1 MQSEDNDRDLIQTLN
16 IFCKNSNT
24 VFVNKPFAFIQ
35 IISRIDVSLRETSAN
50 LRTVSGILF
59 KKFLDLRWTL

>member
-1 MQSEDNDRDLIQTLN
+1 MQSEDNDRDLIKTLK

-24 VFVNKPFAFIQ
+24 VFVKKPFAFIQ

-59 KKFLDLRWTL
+59 

>member
-1 MQSEDNDRDLIQTLN
+1 MQSEDNDRDLIKTLK
-16 IFCKNSNT
+16 IFYKNSNT

-59 KKFLDLRWTL
+59 